1 MQNDRRTTRCA
12 HIEHVLDPA
21 GMGSVSNIFGP
32 VCGGVEVVAAQYT
45 VRLVCLQCFHFS
57 NSCCGV
63 YRELFQTLQIVG
75 TINVLLFRVA
85 PLGGEV
91 FFFVAYSRQ
100 SFNAATAQATLGAA
114 VALEN
119 VQGEFQFHHVS
130 TLRQIFQP
138 F

>member
-1 MQNDRRTTRCA
+1 M
-12 HIEHVLDPA
+12 V
-21 GMGSVSNIFGP
+21 F
-32 VCGGVEVVAAQYT
+32 
-45 VRLVCLQCFHFS
+45 
-57 NSCCGV
+57 

-91 FFFVAYSRQ
+91 CIFVAYSCR
-100 SFNAATAQATLGAA
+100 SFDAATAQATLGAA